1 MRRSINSKRQR
12 QNARVVKKQPSREDL
27 LASEIGNNL
36 VIEVRRLRKEVK
48 ELEAIR
54 SSELQKHEYAVQQQ
68 NQLGKQ
74 QGMFIYTY

>member
-1 MRRSINSKRQR
+1 MRRSINARRHR
-12 QNARVVKKQPSREDL
+12 QNAHAVKKQSSREE

-36 VIEVRRLRKEVK
+36 VIEVRRLRKDVK

-54 SSELQKHEYAVQQQ
+54 ASELQKHEYAVQQR